1 MRGIF
6 LVMLTLFSI
15 SVFASSE
22 DENVTVRNVNNQYV
36 INYYNY
42 NENVANYFAKAGLQG
57 SGYTWA
63 ALVKAAVQTESPDL
77 LPQIEFSPEGGTFIA
92 FTASEAIANKL
103 KTIIQKLSSD
113 LGYRGK
119 NLKTASDGG
128 YIE

>member
-6 LVMLTLFSI
+6 WVMLAFFSI
-15 SVFASSE
+15 SVFASSD

-42 NENVANYFAKAGLQG
+42 NEDVAAYFAKAGLQG
-57 SGYTWA
+57 GGYTWE
-63 ALVKAAVQTESPDL
+63 ALVKAAVKTESPDF

-92 FTASEAIANKL
+92 YTASDEIANKL
-103 KTIIQKLSSD
+103 KTIIKKLSSD
-113 LGYRGK
+113 VAYRGK
-119 NLKTASDGG
+119 NLKIASDGG